1 MNTANQDL
9 EPSMIGDGNGE
20 KGKLLKLMDLTF
32 DSAIAPEEKVA
43 IRSRLLTALDE
54 EQKPV

>member
-1 MNTANQDL
+1 
-9 EPSMIGDGNGE
+9 MIGDGNGE